1 MPVQLGTN
9 CFVSNEGAEDYFV
22 GRLDAAA
29 WDTADPAQ
37 KDKALVTATR
47 ILNDLSWAGYAA
59 SSDQLLAFPRFC
71 RYYEPLMGFT
81 VETVGIPQRIR
92 EATCELAYHLL
103 NNDGLLDETG
113 SVSELAVGP
122 VQLNSVKTA
131 KLIPKVVAVRIRPLL
146 SNNVNQVWRAN

>member
-9 CFVSNEGAEDYFV
+9 CFVSNEEAEEYFV
-22 GRLDAAA
+22 GRIDAAA
-29 WDTADPAQ
+29 WDTADPTQ

-47 ILNDLSWAGYAA
+47 ILNELSWAGYAA
-59 SSDQLLAFPRFC
+59 SSNQVLAFPRICSFF
-71 RYYEPLMGFT
+71 EPLMGFT
-81 VETVGIPQRIR
+81 VEAVDIPRRIK

-122 VQLNSVKTA
+122 VQLNSVKAA
-131 KLIPKVVAVRIRPLL
+131 KTIPKVVAVKIRPLL